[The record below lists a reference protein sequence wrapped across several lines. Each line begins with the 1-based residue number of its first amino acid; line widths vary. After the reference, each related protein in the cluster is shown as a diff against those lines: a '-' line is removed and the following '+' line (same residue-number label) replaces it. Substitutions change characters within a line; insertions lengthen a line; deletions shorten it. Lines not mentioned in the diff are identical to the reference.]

1 MEPIALLNGDV
12 TARIDIKRKGCHWRH
27 WRLNGDNGDPLVT
40 MASLAP
46 KVTMVRVWVW
56 IRISTIVAIV
66 FIGTICYPLAP
77 MTPFVPLSPY
87 GDPGREIAI

>member
-1 MEPIALLNGDV
+1 MVPM
-12 TARIDIKRKGCHWRH
+12 K
-27 WRLNGDNGDPLVT
+27 T
-40 MASLAP
+40 MA
-46 KVTMVRVWVW
+46 TMVLILIQTQTLTIVTIGANDAIVATGQLL
-56 IRISTIVAIV
+56 ITIDARISTIVAIV